1 MFSSMFLNTVSNFT
15 SLPEAPEIDTSHL
28 SDIIN
33 LWNYS
38 DSASEIT
45 SVFQN
50 LFSRLPPYFLA
61 YFALSFLFIVVGLLV
76 HLINQVL

>member
-1 MFSSMFLNTVSNFT
+1 MGGSEVLEEIINYTT
-15 SLPEAPEIDTSHL
+15 LPNAPTIDTSHISNIL
-28 SDIIN
+28 S
-33 LWNYS
+33 LWNFS
-38 DSASEIT
+38 DSANEVT
-45 SVFQN
+45 AVFQN